1 VRYRRP
7 YYLFTTA
14 TNDTVADDTVLA
26 TADTALSDTADT
38 ASLYDP
44 TILPHTTCSGSA
56 PLVNGSTQ
64 RLMSAQTGVEV
75 QQYEGVHLEPVQE
88 DLNEHEASSVETAKK
103 V

>member
-1 VRYRRP
+1 MCGTAARTTSSLQRRTTRWQTTPYWPRQIQRCLIRQTQRRY
-7 YYLFTTA
+7 
-14 TNDTVADDTVLA
+14 
-26 TADTALSDTADT
+26 
-38 ASLYDP
+38 
-44 TILPHTTCSGSA
+44 TILPHTACSGSA